1 MHGVDN
7 KGVVLRRRLQR
18 DEVAPFFFANLP
30 ACVVGLEA
38 CGGAHHWARRL
49 QPPVV
54 GKFEG
59 NIGIFEGP
67 DTFNGTPIL
76 VRFTWTVNPKAS
88 QARAKWEQTLNPKG
102 LPVVAKWEQAFSKDN
117 GKTWETNWYN
127 EFIHDDNCTPTP

>member
-1 MHGVDN
+1 MPMEECSSSVAADFIEEAGS
-7 KGVVLRRRLQR
+7 RRLRQSGWILPSVYFR
-18 DEVAPFFFANLP
+18 CTESTTKASSCGEDSNETKWRHFFFANLP

-67 DTFNGTPIL
+67 D
-76 VRFTWTVNPKAS
+76 
-88 QARAKWEQTLNPKG
+88 
-102 LPVVAKWEQAFSKDN
+102 
-117 GKTWETNWYN
+117 
-127 EFIHDDNCTPTP
+127 